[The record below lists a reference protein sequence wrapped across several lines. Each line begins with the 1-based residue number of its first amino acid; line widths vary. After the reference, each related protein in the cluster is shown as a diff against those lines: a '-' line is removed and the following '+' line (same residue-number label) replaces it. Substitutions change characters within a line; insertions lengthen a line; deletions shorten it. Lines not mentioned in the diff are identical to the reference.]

1 MKTLRDFQKRRNGT
15 APTVTGQ
22 QRHKNKNS
30 NFRNF
35 WSFLHQRE
43 QEEQEEQAYAEGNVD
58 ANNRDDIN
66 GILSKLEKLLYSGAW
81 MA

>member
-1 MKTLRDFQKRRNGT
+1 MKTLRDFQKRNNGT
-15 APTVTGQ
+15 APTVIGQ

-30 NFRNF
+30 IFRNF

-43 QEEQEEQAYAEGNVD
+43 QEEQEEQEYLEGNID

-66 GILSKLEKLLYSGAW
+66 GILFKLEKLLYSRAR